1 MIKRERN
8 GGSQVESRIAT
19 VTRNTKETQISITL
33 NLDGSGKCSVNTG
46 IGFFDHMLDG
56 FARHGLFDLEVVC
69 KGDLQVD
76 SHHTIEDVG
85 IVLGEAIKQAVGE
98 KKAIKRYGSM
108 ILPMDEAL
116 ILCAVDLSGRPYLC
130 FDSEYTV
137 PKIGE
142 MDTEMF
148 HEFFYAV
155 SYSAGMNLHIKKL
168 SGVNNHHI
176 AEGSFKAFAKALD
189 AATMYEPRV
198 EGVWS
203 TKGVL

>member
-1 MIKRERN
+1 M
-8 GGSQVESRIAT
+8 ESRIAT

-46 IGFFDHMLDG
+46 IGFFDHMLNG